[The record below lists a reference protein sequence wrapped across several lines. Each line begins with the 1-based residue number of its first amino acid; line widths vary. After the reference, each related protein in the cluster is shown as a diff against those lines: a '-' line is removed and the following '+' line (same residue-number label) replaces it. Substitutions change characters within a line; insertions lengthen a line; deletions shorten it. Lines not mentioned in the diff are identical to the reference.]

1 LNFGWSFSY
10 AYWAG
15 YGRSEYRNLP
25 HYANLISHNTA
36 DKVNNLMRTVAERA
50 TSRSDTVI
58 LSDLTCTPDD
68 GGGFDG
74 EISRPW
80 VSSGTLQICANH
92 ISGDEVMGGS
102 TLYNDGSVEWQ
113 KLSSMQNSIDEISM
127 FSSAIPGPIRVT
139 KVRCKIQ

>member
-1 LNFGWSFSY
+1 
-10 AYWAG
+10 
-15 YGRSEYRNLP
+15 
-25 HYANLISHNTA
+25 
-36 DKVNNLMRTVAERA
+36 MRTVAERA

-113 KLSSMQNSIDEISM
+113 KLSSMQNSIDDSKTGIDRYKSM
-127 FSSAIPGPIRVT
+127 RVNIYNT
-139 KVRCKIQ
+139 IENTYFWF